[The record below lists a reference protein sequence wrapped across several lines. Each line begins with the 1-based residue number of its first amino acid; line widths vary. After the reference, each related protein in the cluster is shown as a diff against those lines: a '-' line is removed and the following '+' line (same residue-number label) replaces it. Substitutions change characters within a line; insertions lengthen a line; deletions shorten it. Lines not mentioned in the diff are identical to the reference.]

1 MIAFFGTGLLGANF
15 VRAFLRRGEH
25 VHVWNRTPE
34 RASAL
39 VPEGAVAFSDP
50 AEAARGAARIHLSLS
65 DDAAVDGVLERA
77 RPGIATG
84 AGVTI
89 VDHTT
94 TSPTETAARAAR
106 WHARGVGFQHAPVF
120 MGPPN
125 ALEGTGTMLASGDRA
140 QYDALSPELAKMTGR
155 IVYVGP
161 EPDRAAG
168 MKLLGN
174 LFLMALTSG
183 LADVFSLGKALGIGP
198 DDVASLFQFFNPGAA
213 LEARLKRMRSAD
225 YRASWEL
232 SMARKDARLMLDEAR
247 SAGVLLAVL
256 PAIAAE
262 MDRWI
267 EKGHG
272 RNDWT
277 VIAKDAVT
285 PGRD

>member
-15 VRAFLRRGEH
+15 VRAFLRRGED

-39 VPEGAVAFSDP
+39 VPEGAVAFTDP
-50 AEAARGAARIHLSLS
+50 AEAARGATRIHLSLS

-84 AGVTI
+84 AGVAI

-106 WHARGVGFQHAPVF
+106 WQARGVVFQHAPVF

-140 QYDALSPELAKMTGR
+140 QFDALSPELAKMTGK
-155 IVYVGP
+155 IVHVGP

-183 LADVFSLGKALGIGP
+183 LAAAPAV
-198 DDVASLFQFFNPGAA
+198 PGGSERPTELVWNGGLANG
-213 LEARLKRMRSAD
+213 AD
-225 YRASWEL
+225 SH
-232 SMARKDARLMLDEAR
+232 ST
-247 SAGVLLAVL
+247 G
-256 PAIAAE
+256 
-262 MDRWI
+262 
-267 EKGHG
+267 
-272 RNDWT
+272 
-277 VIAKDAVT
+277 
-285 PGRD
+285 